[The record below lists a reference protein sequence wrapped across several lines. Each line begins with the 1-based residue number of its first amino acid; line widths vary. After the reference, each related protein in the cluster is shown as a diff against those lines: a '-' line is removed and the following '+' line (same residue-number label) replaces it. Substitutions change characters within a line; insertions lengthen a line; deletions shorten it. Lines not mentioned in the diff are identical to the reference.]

1 MRSRK
6 SGCIGSTTIR
16 RRSLAAESN
25 EEPGGFGPG
34 VGGVGFGGNKW
45 LNRERI
51 RDDSDIV
58 LVGVNS
64 GHRLLRGTKIL
75 EWHRKP

>member
-1 MRSRK
+1 
-6 SGCIGSTTIR
+6 
-16 RRSLAAESN
+16 LAAESN

-34 VGGVGFGGNKW
+34 VGGVGFGGNMW

-51 RDDSDIV
+51 REDSDIV
-58 LVGVNS
+58 LVAVNS

-75 EWHRKP
+75 ELQTVSDRRKTFTAISLG